1 MNITTRSI
9 HYVFPTKSAS
19 RSKFLVE
26 KKKKAKTKYIPCWFR
41 KQSMTNRQLKIS

>member
-1 MNITTRSI
+1 MNITTRST

-19 RSKFLVE
+19 RSKFLV
-26 KKKKAKTKYIPCWFR
+26 KKKKRKTKYIPCWFH

>member
-19 RSKFLVE
+19 RSKFLV
-26 KKKKAKTKYIPCWFR
+26 KKKKSEKLNTFHAGFANKV
-41 KQSMTNRQLKIS
+41 